1 MNPIEN
7 TVDAPVDLS
16 AFAALFDEPVA
27 VDLAIGLSKAR
38 MPDLVDQ
45 PDRASMT
52 KMFWPWAI
60 GCLTGAG
67 VVGFLFFEAMG
78 GRVSTAYSVVT
89 TLTGGLSGAL
99 IGGLFEE
106 WPME

>member
-1 MNPIEN
+1 
-7 TVDAPVDLS
+7 
-16 AFAALFDEPVA
+16 
-27 VDLAIGLSKAR
+27 
-38 MPDLVDQ
+38 MPDPFEQ
-45 PDRASMT
+45 PDRANMS
-52 KMFWPWAI
+52 KAFWPLAI
-60 GCLTGAG
+60 GFLTGAG
-67 VVGFLFFEAMG
+67 VLGFLFFEAMG